1 MNTKEVV
8 ALIEKLIELTQK
20 NIISWSVSNIQP
32 TLSDMEKVDTVFS
45 VEYLGQNLR
54 LYKYFYSFYRDEE
67 EFYWLEDYRLETYDM
82 YNNTLYVFP
91 KTQNVKDLMGAVM
104 YQSSKI
110 EEFYKNIMGQ

>member
-20 NIISWSVSNIQP
+20 NTISWTVSDMLP
-32 TLSDMEKVDTVFS
+32 SLSDMERVDTVFS
-45 VEYLGQNLR
+45 AEYFGQNLR
-54 LYKYFYSFYRDEE
+54 LYKYFYRFYRDEE

-91 KTQNVKDLMGAVM
+91 RTQNVKDLMGAVM

>member
-8 ALIEKLIELTQK
+8 ALVEKLIELTQK

-54 LYKYFYSFYRDEE
+54 LYKYFYRFYRDEE

-91 KTQNVKDLMGAVM
+91 KTQNVKDLMDAVM
-104 YQSSKI
+104 YQSSRI
-110 EEFYKNIMGQ
+110 EEFYKSVMKE

>member
-54 LYKYFYSFYRDEE
+54 LYKYFYRFYRDEE

-104 YQSSKI
+104 YQSSRI

>member
-1 MNTKEVV
+1 MNTKQVV
-8 ALIEKLIELTQK
+8 ELIEKLIELTQK
-20 NIISWSVSNIQP
+20 NIISWSVSDMLP
-32 TLSDMEKVDTVFS
+32 SLSDMEKVDTVFS

-54 LYKYFYSFYRDEE
+54 VYKYFYRFYRDED

-91 KTQNVKDLMGAVM
+91 KTQNIKDLMNIVM

>member
-8 ALIEKLIELTQK
+8 ALVEKLIELTQK

-54 LYKYFYSFYRDEE
+54 LYKYFYRFYRDEE

-104 YQSSKI
+104 YQSSRI

>member
-20 NIISWSVSNIQP
+20 NIISWSVSNIQQI
-32 TLSDMEKVDTVFS
+32 LSDMEKVDTVFS

-54 LYKYFYSFYRDEE
+54 LYKYFYRFYRDEE
-67 EFYWLEDYRLETYDM
+67 EFDWLEDYRLETYDM
-82 YNNTLYVFP
+82 NNHTLYVFP
-91 KTQNVKDLMGAVM
+91 KTQNEKELMGAVM

>member
-54 LYKYFYSFYRDEE
+54 LYKYFYRRQSAI
-67 EFYWLEDYRLETYDM
+67 
-82 YNNTLYVFP
+82 
-91 KTQNVKDLMGAVM
+91 KTN
-104 YQSSKI
+104 
-110 EEFYKNIMGQ
+110 KNYCNR

>member
-54 LYKYFYSFYRDEE
+54 LYKYFYRFYRDEE

-104 YQSSKI
+104 YQNSKI
-110 EEFYKNIMGQ
+110 EEFYRNIMGQ

>member
-54 LYKYFYSFYRDEE
+54 LYKYFYRFYRDEE

-91 KTQNVKDLMGAVM
+91 KTQNVKDLMDAVM
-104 YQSSKI
+104 YQSSRI

>member
-54 LYKYFYSFYRDEE
+54 LYKYFYRFYRDED

-91 KTQNVKDLMGAVM
+91 KTQNVKDLMDAVM
-104 YQSSKI
+104 HQNSKI
-110 EEFYKNIMGQ
+110 EEFYKSVMKE

>member
-54 LYKYFYSFYRDEE
+54 LYKYFYRFYRDEE

>member
-32 TLSDMEKVDTVFS
+32 ILSDMEKVDTVFS

-54 LYKYFYSFYRDEE
+54 LYKYFYRFYRDEE

-104 YQSSKI
+104 YQSSRI